1 MKPIGSH
8 FTLRHEHRALAAM
21 LLLLHVVLW
30 WDFGGGVSRSL
41 MLAHLGLFLLWQ
53 PLLRHEQRLHWRA
66 MLGFALI
73 ALAFV
78 SALNWLLLGFWLL
91 LLIGLVGGRVNV
103 PRRQRYAY
111 LVALL
116 YLVLEFL
123 IGWVPRMF
131 AMHTPTTEFME
142 AFRYGLFVLPAI
154 VFFAPVDQPT
164 APGVPSVDLVYGVTV
179 SMLSLVVALGS
190 LVSTFAIDTEYP
202 VALIQSVLAIA
213 LFLLAVAWMWAPM
226 AGFSGLGQFW
236 ERYVQNAGT
245 PFELWLD
252 DLQRTARTTD
262 TPERFLELA
271 LKRLAAMPW
280 VAGVNW
286 RDGERSGTLG
296 RTTAHAFQGRSGSL
310 LVAVHGYRRMG
321 TTLMLH
327 ARLLIQLIGHFYRTK
342 QSERETARQAHLHA
356 IYETGA
362 RMTHDIKN
370 LLQSLRTMT
379 GALEQAG
386 ERDPQAASRMVR
398 RQLPLVTQRLQ
409 LALDKLQ
416 APELRPSAL
425 QPVSLWWR
433 TMLERNT
440 GQGIEFAAALDSDP
454 PIPAELFDSV
464 AENLIENARFKR
476 QREPGIRIRVSIA
489 ANGDD
494 ATLRVSDD
502 GSMVPPMVRE
512 RLFGSAM
519 NSDSGLGIGLYQAA
533 RQARENGY
541 RLELLDTPN
550 GATFVLAPLRE
561 GGEVRVA
568 VGDGRG

>member
-1 MKPIGSH
+1 MKPIGSR
-8 FTLRHEHRALAAM
+8 FTLRHEHRALATM

-41 MLAHLGLFLLWQ
+41 MLAHLGVFLLWQ
-53 PLLRHEQRLHWRA
+53 PLMRHEQRLHWRA
-66 MLGFALI
+66 MLGFTLI
-73 ALAFV
+73 ATAFV
-78 SALNWLLLGFWLL
+78 SALSWLLLGFWLL

-103 PRRQRYAY
+103 SRRQRYAY
-111 LVALL
+111 LVALV

-131 AMHTPTTEFME
+131 AMHTPTSEFME
-142 AFRYGLFVLPAI
+142 IFRFGLFALPTL
-154 VFFAPVDQPT
+154 VFFAPVDPPT
-164 APGVPSVDLVYGVTV
+164 APGTPTVDLVYGITV

-190 LVSTFAIDTEYP
+190 LVSTFAAGTDYP

-262 TPERFLELA
+262 TPEQFLELA
-271 LKRLAAMPW
+271 LARLAALPW
-280 VAGVNW
+280 VAGVSW
-286 RDGERSGTLG
+286 RDGKRSGTLG
-296 RTTAHAFQGRSGSL
+296 RGTAHAFQGRSGSL

-327 ARLLIQLIGHFYRTK
+327 AQLLIQLIGHFYRAK
-342 QSERETARQAHLHA
+342 QSEREMARQAHLHA

-416 APELRPSAL
+416 APQLRKSRL

-433 TMLERNT
+433 SMHERNS
-440 GQGIEFAAALDSDP
+440 GQGIEFAAALESDP
-454 PIPAELFDSV
+454 PVPAELFDSV

-476 QREPGIRIRVSIA
+476 QREPGIRIRVSVA
-489 ANGDD
+489 AQGDD
-494 ATLRVSDD
+494 VTLRVSDD
-502 GSMVPPMVRE
+502 GSVVPPAVRE
-512 RLFGSAM
+512 RLFGSAVQ
-519 NSDSGLGIGLYQAA
+519 SDSGLGIGLYQAA
-533 RQARENGY
+533 RQAQENGY
-541 RLELLDTPN
+541 RLELMDSAN
-550 GATFVLAPLRE
+550 GASFVLAPLRA
-561 GGEVRVA
+561 GGKARA
-568 VGDGRG
+568 AAGDARG

>member
-1 MKPIGSH
+1 MNQFGSR
-8 FTLRHEHRALAAM
+8 FTLHHEHRALAAM
-21 LLLLHVVLW
+21 LLVLHVVLW

-41 MLAHLGLFLLWQ
+41 MLAHVGLFLLWQ

-66 MLGFALI
+66 MLGFTFITLV
-73 ALAFV
+73 FV
-78 SALNWLLLGFWLL
+78 SALSWLLLGFWLL
-91 LLIGLVGGRVNV
+91 LLIGLVGGRVNIS
-103 PRRQRYAY
+103 RRQRYAY
-111 LVALL
+111 LVALV

-131 AMHTPTTEFME
+131 ALSTPTIEFME
-142 AFRYGLFVLPAI
+142 IFRYGLFALPA
-154 VFFAPVDQPT
+154 VLFFAPVDAPT
-164 APGVPSVDLVYGVTV
+164 APGTPTVDMVYGVTV

-190 LVSTFAIDTEYP
+190 LVSTFATGIDYP
-202 VALIQSVLAIA
+202 VALIQAVMAIA
-213 LFLLAVAWMWAPM
+213 MFLLAVAWMWAPM

-262 TPERFLELA
+262 TPERFLDLA
-271 LKRLAAMPW
+271 LERLAALPW
-280 VAGVNW
+280 VAGVTW
-286 RDGERSGTLG
+286 RDGDRTGALG
-296 RTTAHAFQGRSGSL
+296 QPFAHAFQGRSGSL
-310 LVAVHGYRRMG
+310 LVTVHGYRRMG

-342 QSERETARQAHLHA
+342 QSEREMARQAHLHA

-370 LLQSLRTMT
+370 LLQSLRAMT
-379 GALEQAG
+379 CALEQAG

-416 APELRPSAL
+416 APDLRKSSV
-425 QPVSLWWR
+425 QPVSRWWR
-433 TMLERNT
+433 ALLERNA
-440 GQGIEFAAALDSDP
+440 GQGIEFDAALDGDP
-454 PIPAELFDSV
+454 PVPAELFDSV

-476 QREPGIRIRVSIA
+476 QREPGIRIRVHV
-489 ANGDD
+489 
-494 ATLRVSDD
+494 ATRGEDVTLGVSDD
-502 GSMVPPMVRE
+502 GSQVPPVVRD
-512 RLFGSAM
+512 RLFSSAVQ
-519 NSDSGLGIGLYQAA
+519 SASGLGIGLYQAA

-541 RLELLDTPN
+541 RLDLVDTPM
-550 GATFVLAPLRE
+550 GASFVLAPLRE
-561 GGEVRVA
+561 SEHARA
-568 VGDGRG
+568 AAGDAGR